1 MNTHAQTGTE
11 LFLSVA
17 QAAEQLSVHPSS
29 IRRWIDQGR
38 LPAQRI
44 GYRRIGVR
52 PADLAKM
59 VSPRGASD
67 GQASSITRDDL
78 QVTPRLTDQQQRRG
92 RAAQAELLR
101 LREQVAARLGKLAPE
116 SWELTNRSRDHRT
129 GELGRAVEA

>member
-1 MNTHAQTGTE
+1 
-11 LFLSVA
+11 
-17 QAAEQLSVHPSS
+17 VHPSS

-52 PADLAKM
+52 PADLAKV
-59 VSPRGASD
+59 VSPRGASG